1 MNLSDLRPTQ
11 PTELALLSAS
21 LRGNNSKAAVPSA
34 LSEHF
39 LISVA
44 RDLRMLEQDEEDQQ
58 SSSYLAAPL
67 MLVFFLFTGSRK
79 GKAKFTIG
87 ESAVYRSLH
96 VYQWAVERE
105 IVTRLVG
112 AGGLNDEAT
121 LLKRLETLRT
131 ASDYLDQ
138 HNFGQTEE
146 F

>member
-11 PTELALLSAS
+11 PTKLALLSAS
-21 LRGNNSKAAVPSA
+21 LRGSNAKAAVPSA
-34 LSEHF
+34 LTDEF

-44 RDLRMLEQDEEDQQ
+44 RDLRMLEQHEEDEQ

-79 GKAKFTIG
+79 GKAEFTIE
-87 ESAVYRSLH
+87 ESAVHRSLQ

-121 LLKRLETLRT
+121 LLERLETMRM
-131 ASDYLDQ
+131 ASD
-138 HNFGQTEE
+138 
-146 F
+146 

>member
-21 LRGNNSKAAVPSA
+21 LRGSNTQAAVPST
-34 LSEHF
+34 LPEHF

-44 RDLRMLEQDEEDQQ
+44 RDLRMLEQCEENEL

-67 MLVFFLFTGSRK
+67 MLVFFIYTGTRK

-87 ESAVYRSLH
+87 ENAVYKSLQ

-112 AGGLNDEAT
+112 AGGLNDTTA
-121 LLKRLETLRT
+121 LLEKLEKTRM
-131 ASDYLDQ
+131 ASD
-138 HNFGQTEE
+138 
-146 F
+146 

>member
-21 LRGNNSKAAVPSA
+21 LRGSNAKAAVPSA
-34 LSEHF
+34 LTDDF

-44 RDLRMLEQDEEDQQ
+44 RDLRMLEQHEEDEQ

-79 GKAKFTIG
+79 GKAKFTIE
-87 ESAVYRSLH
+87 ESAVHRSLQ

-121 LLKRLETLRT
+121 LLERLETTRM
-131 ASDYLDQ
+131 ASV
-138 HNFGQTEE
+138 
-146 F
+146 

>member
-21 LRGNNSKAAVPSA
+21 LRGSSAKAAVPSA
-34 LSEHF
+34 LPEHF

-44 RDLRMLEQDEEDQQ
+44 RDLRMLEQHEEDEQP
-58 SSSYLAAPL
+58 SSYLAAPL
-67 MLVFFLFTGSRK
+67 MLVFFLYTGSRK
-79 GKAKFTIG
+79 GKAEFTIG
-87 ESAVYRSLH
+87 ESAVYRSLQ

-121 LLKRLETLRT
+121 LLERLETTRM
-131 ASDYLDQ
+131 ASD
-138 HNFGQTEE
+138 
-146 F
+146 